1 MAHFPVSVHSL
12 VAGSNFKV
20 PITTGGVMT
29 TVGAA
34 AAAAGAG
41 GGAVVPLEASV
52 FTDIFD
58 GFLFFFFNQ

>member
-1 MAHFPVSVHSL
+1 MSVHSL

-20 PITTGGVMT
+20 PITTGVMT

-41 GGAVVPLEASV
+41 GGAVVPLEASA

-58 GFLFFFFNQ
+58 GFLFFLFFFFFNQ